1 MPYIKDKYVTLCNS
15 CNKPITGESLAVN
28 ARVGHQKTWL
38 YHISAIDCAYAEE
51 VPLSM
56 AGGEAWIGKKSRL
69 R

>member
-1 MPYIKDKYVTLCNS
+1 VT
-15 CNKPITGESLAVN
+15 

-38 YHISAIDCAYAEE
+38 YHISAMDCAYAEE

-56 AGGEAWIGKKSRL
+56 AGGEGWIGKKSRL